1 MNLLE
6 RIFLLSK
13 LGHYIL
19 EDGEEWQQVKRN
31 AYAENSWF
39 IPEFIKLASEN
50 IATYYL
56 QKDVLET
63 WAMSYNLPQNNT
75 SPHSVGIVMAG
86 NIPLVG
92 FHDFLC
98 VFITG
103 NITRIKPSSK
113 DEKLIRHLIMKM
125 SEWDAS
131 VVELVHFETMLKGCD
146 AYIATG
152 SNNTSGY
159 FEYYF
164 SRYPHLIR
172 KNRTSVAILSG
183 NETTAELTSL
193 VDDIC
198 LYFGLGCRNVTK
210 IYVPKEYNFEPL
222 LGCFEKYNYFADIN
236 KYRNNY
242 DYDLAILILNKNFYM
257 KNEAII
263 LVEDSRLFSP
273 IAQLHWEYYTSE
285 YDLKESLATNES
297 IQCIVGAGHTP
308 FGKAQ
313 YPKIDEYAD
322 GVDTLDFLVKL

>member
-19 EDGEEWQQVKRN
+19 EEGEKLQQVKKS
-31 AYAENSWF
+31 AYTENTWF
-39 IPEFIKLASEN
+39 VPEFVQQASEN
-50 IATYYL
+50 IARYYL
-56 QKDVLET
+56 QKDILESWVT
-63 WAMSYNLPQNNT
+63 SYNLPQENT
-75 SPHSVGIVMAG
+75 SPRQIGIVMAG

-92 FHDFLC
+92 FHDFLS

-103 NITRIKPSSK
+103 NISRVKLSSK
-113 DEKLIRHLIMKM
+113 DEVLLRHLVSKM
-125 SEWDAS
+125 IEWDHR
-131 VVELVHFETMLKGCD
+131 VIELVHFETMLKGCD

-164 SRYPHLIR
+164 SKYPHLIR

-183 NETTAELTSL
+183 KETITELTSL
-193 VDDIC
+193 ADDIC

-210 IYVPKEYNFEPL
+210 IYVPKEYDFEPL

-273 IAQLHWEYYTSE
+273 IAQLHWEYYASE
-285 YDLKESLATNES
+285 YDLKESFATNES

-322 GVDTLDFLVKL
+322 GVDTMDFLVKL